1 MKFRQVSLFSLAAIV
16 AALLASCSRSDEDAK
31 STPILLRE
39 FDASIDCVDL
49 TANILSGEE
58 ERKPFVDY
66 FVADAEASDYKVE
79 YYKAVRSK
87 DPEHI
92 LYVFADR
99 SWSDVYMVY
108 ALDAGK
114 LESASKFHF
123 GSLHYPQSNEGCKG
137 VPGSGD
143 WRAWERIGEGLE
155 KSNVQ

>member
-1 MKFRQVSLFSLAAIV
+1 MNFRQLSQFSIAATV
-16 AALLASCSRSDEDAK
+16 AAFLASCSRSDEDSK
-31 STPILLRE
+31 STPILLRD

-49 TANILSGEE
+49 TAKIPPGEE
-58 ERKPFVDY
+58 ERKPIVDY
-66 FVADAEASDYKVE
+66 FVADAKASDYNAE

-92 LYVFADR
+92 LYVFADK
-99 SWSDVYMVY
+99 SWSDVYMAY

-123 GSLHYPQSNEGCKG
+123 GSLHYPQINEGCKG

-143 WRAWERIGEGLE
+143 WRAWERIGEDLE
-155 KSNVQ
+155 KSNGQ